1 MSDEHS
7 KDWIV
12 PAAIPFEDM
21 KSSDLEETVYWLLD
35 AMGAKDLEWR
45 TGGTGH
51 GAADGG
57 RDLEATFYTPLADG
71 EIDPQRWWVE
81 CKGRS
86 GTVEAAAIK
95 SVVVNAQARGDI
107 DVIVVCTNTQFSNPT
122 RDWIRDWQVGHPRP
136 KVKLWDR
143 SHLERFLSRHPDVVL
158 RLYSE
163 ALSLQGRLQALESK
177 FWNNLEFVSPSTL
190 RALWKARHD
199 VKFSGMGLFAA
210 IVNEFEHGRIT
221 HRPWGALL
229 RGPDIMPIIALGLAN
244 LGYLAIRANKAG
256 VEQSPIFRTFA
267 YLILV
272 ALEDY
277 SPEAVATLVLGS
289 LNRDNGKQMPDDV
302 KEFFLMPVI
311 HQLQSELQD
320 VCSHKCE
327 RISLFDRMT
336 LGEGTDEISDYWL
349 RLDPEG
355 APEPPDSRKILRFEK
370 KDGACVVGFAVDAKK
385 SCPLFE
391 LEPSLGSLTDLLAV
405 FKRVTVFRKKE
416 DEETRTSNRPPVT
429 DGQAG

>member
-1 MSDEHS
+1 MSDKNS
-7 KDWIV
+7 KEWIV

-21 KSSDLEETVYWLLD
+21 KSSDLEETVYWLLN

-71 EIDPQRWWVE
+71 EIDPQLWWVE

-95 SVVVNAQARGDI
+95 SAVLNAQARSDI
-107 DVIVVCTNTQFSNPT
+107 DVIAVCTNTQFSNPT

-163 ALSLQGRLQALESK
+163 ALSLEGRLQALESK

-190 RALWKARHD
+190 RAMWKARHD
-199 VKFSGMGLFAA
+199 VKFTGMGLFAA
-210 IVNEFEHGRIT
+210 IVNEFEHGSIT
-221 HRPWGALL
+221 QRPWGALL
-229 RGPDIMPIIALGLAN
+229 RGPDVLPILALGLAN

-256 VEQSPIFRTFA
+256 VEQDPIFRTFA

-277 SPEAVATLVLGS
+277 SSEAVAALVLGS
-289 LNRDNGKQMPDDV
+289 LNRDHSKEMPDDV
-302 KEFFLMPVI
+302 KEFLLMPVI

-336 LGEGTDEISDYWL
+336 LGEGTDEIVDYWL

-355 APEPPDSRKILRFEK
+355 ALEPPDSRQILRIEK
-370 KDGACVVGFAVDAKK
+370 KDGACVVGFEVDAEK

-391 LEPSLGSLTDLLAV
+391 LKPSLETLTELLMV
-405 FKRVTVFRKKE
+405 FKRVTAFRKNE
-416 DEETRTSNRPPVT
+416 DEEARFSKKPT
-429 DGQAG
+429 GK